1 MQSPNKSLY
10 LLSAMMTAEKD
21 NTHPET
27 KAMEKDGIV
36 SHYSVLFCLS
46 VVLCLFSKGT
56 KVGKTKH
63 K

>member
-10 LLSAMMTAEKD
+10 LLSAVMTAEKD

-36 SHYSVLFCLS
+36 SHYSV
-46 VVLCLFSKGT
+46 
-56 KVGKTKH
+56 
-63 K
+63 